1 MARRLAE
8 LERRHREEMEEAER
22 QVNELASKLTDPAPP
37 SPEQRV
43 IGAALVVGVGSRLR
57 INEIIAHV
65 EDELLG
71 VATTH
76 SATLYKRVMMSRWKS
91 KQVEGAALLKLK
103 RRAAASFMHRA
114 QHAGYNSWLDMVVQ
128 QKHKLLQLRA
138 GTTAFRSQ
146 GLRKGLNT
154 LITKRLER
162 REMLDR
168 LAGAGRALVNRH
180 ILKAWNQL
188 RPLARMFRIA
198 KRAAANLLRRGM
210 RKGLNGWLTMLHE
223 RAALKM
229 QLRAGTTAFRSQGL
243 RKGLNTLIY
252 NWEQRREMLD
262 RLAGAGRALVNRHIL
277 KAWNQLRSLA
287 RMFRIAK
294 RAAANLLRRGMRK
307 GLNGWLAIVH
317 ERAAA
322 LLQLRAAAAAFRQRG
337 ERAVLNTLLEQCQM
351 RQAVLKKLRPAV
363 IALMRREHVKAW
375 KQLAAAGRLRGPAKR
390 AARGLLFRDLRKGLK
405 GWGTMLHERALALAQ
420 MRAAAAAFRQRGV
433 RAGLSTLIEHRLTR
447 QLVCERLGHAAVLW
461 KRFAY
466 DDAVRIWRDL
476 AARTRSLNPVVLY
489 PVLNPVRISQ
499 RKAEYPMLNPVL
511 RARMHRYLRIWIYEC
526 PMRRCIPQEQAAVA
540 GRAVALLRFR
550 RAFNS
555 WMGFNSEQA
564 RLWESMHSAIGALK
578 NLKARRG
585 LNCWLDTHESTASEH
600 SRRRKALSA
609 LLNRNLRLGMNSW
622 QSEHAFCM
630 AVRRRQRSALM
641 AIFNLKVRRG
651 LNKWLSV
658 YAFGIA
664 SRRRFLQAMAG
675 WQRLA
680 ERRALNSWIGR
691 DTAHIVFGSRALL
704 FWQQLCAD
712 RKASTLALWVERA
725 ALVREA
731 KRTAH
736 RDKTIRW
743 ANTRS
748 PMPRAL
754 TCKVA
759 ADDVHQVQK
768 AFMVPHS
775 ALAVRVAD
783 GALLRVVGVQRPT
796 NGRVCE
802 VELTRGHDELMLM
815 EQPLPSA
822 GEAGARVRAARP
834 AARTRVSATALSA
847 PAYVMVPNFFG
858 GVLPLSSGLEVRIL
872 DAEFDPIPPGMQNA
886 DELYEGGAGGGSYY
900 AGGGF
905 HYADDGS
912 LPLRNE
918 SHHDGFHYADD
929 GSLPP
934 GSGGGFGGDGGYGY
948 SGGSYSGILATP
960 VARRPVAQGGDGGG
974 ARENL
979 ARVRVTL
986 VDGKRAR
993 VGEAC
998 WCNVHELLCQIQ
1010 PSACVAA
1017 DLSTE
1022 SELRDR
1028 TRLDLHAAE
1037 QRRLALAFLT
1047 SKPQGAFR
1055 EAGKDDRCVVGL
1067 PGLLRQLDAAAPSVL
1082 LEAGKRRTPMSG
1094 AADRNSAE
1102 KRTADPQW
1110 RQKRDEMRLRA
1121 ARSASSLSVRP
1132 RDPDALYDAQ

>member
-76 SATLYKRVMMSRWKS
+76 SATLYKRIMMSKWKS

-103 RRAAASFMHRA
+103 RRAAASFLHRA

-138 GTTAFRSQ
+138 GATAFRSQ

-162 REMLDR
+162 RTALDR
-168 LAGAGRALVNRH
+168 LDMAGR
-180 ILKAWNQL
+180 I
-188 RPLARMFRIA
+188 
-198 KRAAANLLRRGM
+198 
-210 RKGLNGWLTMLHE
+210 
-223 RAALKM
+223 
-229 QLRAGTTAFRSQGL
+229 
-243 RKGLNTLIY
+243 
-252 NWEQRREMLD
+252 
-262 RLAGAGRALVNRHIL
+262 LVNRHIL

-307 GLNGWLAIVH
+307 GLNGWLAVVH

-337 ERAVLNTLLEQCQM
+337 ERAVLNTLLEQRLI
-351 RQAVLKKLRPAV
+351 RQAVFKKFLPAV
-363 IALMRREHVKAW
+363 IALMRREQVKAW

-390 AARGLLFRDLRKGLK
+390 AAHGLLFRDLRKGLN

-420 MRAAAAAFRQRGV
+420 MRAAAAAFWQRGM

-447 QLVCERLGHAAVLW
+447 QQVSERLGHAAVLW
-461 KRFAY
+461 KRCAY
-466 DDAVRIWRDL
+466 GDTVRIWRGL
-476 AARTRSLNPVVLY
+476 AARTRSLNPVVMY
-489 PVLNPVRISQ
+489 PVLSPVRIPQ
-499 RKAEYPMLNPVL
+499 RKVEYPMLNPVL
-511 RARMHRYLRIWIYEC
+511 RARMHRYLRIWIFEC

-550 RAFNS
+550 RTFNS
-555 WMGFNSEQA
+555 WMGFNGSQA

-585 LNCWLDTHESTASEH
+585 LNCWLDTHASALIEH
-600 SRRRKALSA
+600 SRRRKALGA
-609 LLNRNLRLGMNSW
+609 LLNRSLRLGMNSW
-622 QSEHAFCM
+622 QSEHAFYI
-630 AVRRRQRSALM
+630 AVRQRQRSALM

-664 SRRRFLQAMAG
+664 ARRRFLQAMAG

-712 RKASTLALWVERA
+712 RKASTLARWVERA

-754 TCKVA
+754 TRKVA
-759 ADDVHQVQK
+759 ADDVHLVQK

-775 ALAVRVAD
+775 ALAVRVAT

-872 DAEFDPIPPGMQNA
+872 DAEFDPMPPGMQDA
-886 DELYEGGAGGGSYY
+886 DELYEGGAGGGAGGGSHY
-900 AGGGF
+900 AGGG
-905 HYADDGS
+905 S
-912 LPLRNE
+912 
-918 SHHDGFHYADD
+918 HYADD

-934 GSGGGFGGDGGYGY
+934 GSGGGFGDDGGYGY
-948 SGGSYSGILATP
+948 SGSSFSGILAT

-986 VDGKRAR
+986 VDGKGAR

-998 WCNVHELLCQIQ
+998 WCNVHELLRQIQ

-1047 SKPQGAFR
+1047 SKQQDAFR
-1055 EAGKDDRCVVGL
+1055 EGAKDDRRVVGL
-1067 PGLLRQLDAAAPSVL
+1067 TGLLRQLDAAAPSVL
-1082 LEAGKRRTPMSG
+1082 LEAGKRRTPMTG
-1094 AADRNSAE
+1094 AADNSAE

-1132 RDPDALYDAQ
+1132 RDPEALYDAQ